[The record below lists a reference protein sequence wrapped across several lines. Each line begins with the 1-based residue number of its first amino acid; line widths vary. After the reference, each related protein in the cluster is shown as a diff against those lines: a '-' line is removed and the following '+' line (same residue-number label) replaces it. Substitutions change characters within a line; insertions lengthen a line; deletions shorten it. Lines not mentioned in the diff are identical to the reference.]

1 MKIKQIYQ
9 LINSINKQMWG
20 ENAISVNDLRDVI
33 SLGETLQLNEDD
45 ADADD
50 DIIISAIVKV
60 FSDNISHAEHI
71 LSTLN
76 SKVYNK
82 IS

>member
-1 MKIKQIYQ
+1 MK
-9 LINSINKQMWG
+9 
-20 ENAISVNDLRDVI
+20 ED
-33 SLGETLQLNEDD
+33 LNED
-45 ADADD
+45 DADD

-60 FSDNISHAEHI
+60 FSDNTSHAEHI

-76 SKVYNK
+76 SKVNNK